1 MGGEVLLFNRQINNK
16 LSKTFFTFS
25 LYFVF
30 AGYRRRGGSPHP
42 TQNQIPISNKRAALL
57 LCAALLF
64 FSIRI
69 YASVVLYCLSPT
81 GECVLEFIPSIN
93 LSVRRG
99 VACRV
104 LCAINNTAA

>member
-30 AGYRRRGGSPHP
+30 AGYRRCGGSPHL

-64 FSIRI
+64 FQ
-69 YASVVLYCLSPT
+69 YALTLLLIAFASARPV
-81 GECVLEFIPSIN
+81 G
-93 LSVRRG
+93 
-99 VACRV
+99 AC
-104 LCAINNTAA
+104 